1 MKSPRALMLQSVAK
15 ENIEKSSAEKSMNPA
30 IPGQGHERVTH
41 WQQKPAIIWFT
52 GLSGAGKTTT
62 ANLLE
67 QTLSRM
73 GYGIYALDGDVIR
86 RGLCKDLGF
95 SDQDRVENIRR
106 AGEVA
111 KLMVD
116 AGLIVLVS
124 FISPFRKD
132 REMVRNL
139 VGKGVFVECFVDAS
153 LPTCERR
160 DPKGLYKKA
169 RAGAL
174 KNFTGLDSPYEAP
187 VNPELNLNTELN
199 SPEELVDQMIRYL
212 DEKGIIY

>member
-1 MKSPRALMLQSVAK
+1 MTSTSILRLQSGIGEPVDSTVEQLAK
-15 ENIEKSSAEKSMNPA
+15 RNA
-30 IPGQGHERVTH
+30 QERRSKRWH
-41 WQQKPAIIWFT
+41 QKPAIIWFT

-62 ANLLE
+62 ANLIE
-67 QTLSRM
+67 RTLSGM
-73 GYGIYALDGDVIR
+73 GYGVYALDGDVMR
-86 RGLCKDLGF
+86 QGLCKDLGF

-111 KLMVD
+111 KLMID

-139 VGKGVFVECFVDAS
+139 VREGEFVECFVDAS

-169 RAGAL
+169 RAGVL
-174 KNFTGLDSPYEAP
+174 KNFTGIDSSYESP
-187 VNPELNLNTELN
+187 VNPELTLNTERHL
-199 SPEELVDQMIRYL
+199 PEELAEQVIQYL
-212 DEKGIIY
+212 EARGIIY